1 MDRKSNQKRI
11 VRVLTRKVRQE
22 RRANRKLRAHT
33 PVSAEQVVTHIRRA
47 IRQHIAV
54 LTRRINQNPHK
65 IAAAAITASFGGADA
80 AVLAQYLALG
90 TALGTATAGTSGQ

>member
-1 MDRKSNQKRI
+1 MARKNNQKRI

-33 PVSAEQVVTHIRRA
+33 PVSAEQVVTRIRALISRHVA
-47 IRQHIAV
+47 AV
-54 LTRRINQNPHK
+54 TKRINANPHK